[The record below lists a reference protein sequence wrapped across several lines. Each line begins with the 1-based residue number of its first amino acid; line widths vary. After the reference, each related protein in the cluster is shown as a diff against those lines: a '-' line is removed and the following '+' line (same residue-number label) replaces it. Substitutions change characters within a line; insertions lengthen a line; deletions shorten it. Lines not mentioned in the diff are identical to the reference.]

1 MRIYTKL
8 EFSWN
13 GTEYTL
19 DKSDF
24 FEYNGPIAHTCGASS
39 QQQGIEQSQ
48 QNFMNQLQ
56 QQASQVFG
64 ASSQLFQNLQS
75 TFMPII
81 KAGPNQQGFSP
92 AELSAMNSQAIT
104 GAGQAYK
111 NAKSAVGNEEAAF
124 GGGNVTLPSGV
135 NTATDLGLA
144 EGAANLTSQQLNQ
157 ITQENYAVGRQ
168 NYQNAVQGAIASPG
182 VFSPAS
188 SMAGQATG
196 AGEAAANTANQIA
209 QENNSWMSGVSGI
222 LGSVAGAATGGLTNK
237 LLNTGA
243 ASGGGNPV
251 SLPTGNLDPA
261 VPQ

>member
-24 FEYNGPIAHTCGASS
+24 FEYNGPVEYACGATS
-39 QQQGIEQSQ
+39 QQTGIEQSQ

-56 QQASQVFG
+56 TQASQVFG
-64 ASSQLFQNLQS
+64 SSSQLFQNLQS

-104 GAGQAYK
+104 GVGQAYS
-111 NAKSAVGNEEAAF
+111 NAKSAVGNEEAAV

-144 EGAANLTSQQLNQ
+144 EGAANTTSQQLNQ

-188 SMAGQATG
+188 SMAGEATN
-196 AGEAAANTANQIA
+196 AGSAASNTAGQIA
-209 QENNSWMSGVSGI
+209 QEGQSWMSGVSGI
-222 LGSVAGAATGGLTNK
+222 LGSVAGAATGGLTNS
-237 LLNTGA
+237 LLHSGA
-243 ASGGGNPV
+243 GGSGGNPV
-251 SLPTGNLDPA
+251 SLPSSSLDPA
-261 VPQ
+261 APA